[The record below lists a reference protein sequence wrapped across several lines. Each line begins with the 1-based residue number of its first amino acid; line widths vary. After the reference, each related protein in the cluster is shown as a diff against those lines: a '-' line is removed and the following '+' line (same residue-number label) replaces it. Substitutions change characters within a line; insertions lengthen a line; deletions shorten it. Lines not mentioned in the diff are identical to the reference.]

1 MKKFFL
7 LAMVSMMTVFAMAV
21 GKNDGSTKANA
32 IDFDW
37 DKGVEH
43 PGGTLWYRVDL
54 APLYEEENPSMTLYL
69 TNPSNE
75 IGTSVHV
82 SMQATVAGQ
91 KGEKEYDIAARKYK
105 TMTANAKSLKAMK
118 QTEIYL
124 TLSSTGKI
132 KLSVK
137 VFEAEDLDEACKD
150 AAVLQWNKEATQN
163 RSLSKWW
170 KIDLLPAKE
179 AVKKDVKITITNIGS
194 GDVELKAIQSLD
206 CPSSGAT
213 KRSFTIAAGQSI
225 FDTIPQA
232 MIKNVQPDELYFGI
246 ENVEQPVKMLVELI
260 DQPSTPVISE
270 TEAFVDLHVEDTIKP
285 LPAKTFYRI
294 KVSEMNSLNKYEPEF
309 TYRNESAAPAKVTV
323 KMAFGVPAFGTS
335 NSVYELGAGEEEIV
349 VYKKNMFE
357 GLGEEVEYI
366 YLLTEVEGDV
376 NFYGRFKHVREGK
389 ACKTNIDFNWADGHT
404 QEARTTQWYAVP
416 VDEARDNLQDIEIH
430 IQNLGKSAAT
440 VKGSVAFSC
449 PYIDLQEITRTV
461 AKEVSRTLSYST
473 YAMMSDTVWIGIET
487 SQDIK
492 FWAVQK
498 PTEIKEPD
506 EACLKAIKFDWD
518 EGVMQKAKDTVWYKI
533 AMEEAREKSAK
544 FPTVYVQN
552 MSSSNPVEIKAEL
565 SLECPDSIAN
575 ESRSL
580 KIEAN
585 GTYSKRVSRNL
596 FENISQDTIY
606 LRVIATEDVAIQI
619 RLTEEAEGASCAS
632 AIPFNWVSGNTQA
645 ANANLWYIVDL
656 REVMT
661 DGNDLR
667 LHIENR
673 DNVESKGVAQL
684 SFGCPMDEVP
694 SIQNFK
700 LGKKATKSITVQNSA
715 MDMLEDSVIYVN
727 LQGTTSLHFWAEKLA
742 VEPFD
747 TIYADGIKLDTLRW
761 NVLYTQTQDT
771 AWYIIPTEEIEKVRN
786 LEEKVKPVVHL
797 VNLLGAENSVKAEA
811 AFAFPIGKKMMTK
824 TQKLKA
830 NQHFKDTVPAGT
842 FEQFI
847 KKDSLILRVTR
858 PVGGGDFQFQAE
870 LVTAF
875 GGNSKFEAIPI
886 TLGKSFGQS
895 ANTEVWYKVS
905 TPDLKKDKTL
915 YGKSVHVATKNAGKD
930 KTELKVAAFDGLM
943 SEEDLL
949 QERGKRTIKKGE
961 HREHN
966 FPAQAIY
973 AVGDAEIYIRV
984 RTTDSIVFE
993 TSFEDYAPL
1002 AANEIDTTQFQA
1014 KLVVPNVDYVLP
1026 ADTTMWFRVCAEYFQ
1041 DNFKYE
1047 DISSLYYKLE
1057 GDGPATIEVTATLQD
1072 TLTYKVPVRKRT
1084 INKSGKEREN
1094 ERPLKEL
1101 LDEAISRRGYSFSIA
1116 ETQPDYIDSMLHRA
1130 VTKEHIAGYIRVRSD
1145 KQVTLRLNTKQVKGA
1160 DNDCLNPM
1168 NFDWEHGVVNPK
1180 DQLTWYRVTLDK
1192 AQIPEEKDVRLHV
1205 ENWSETATATGTADL
1220 LFKVDDGGKLDCS
1233 KIPDASIKKSV
1244 APNDE
1249 EFKDIA
1255 RDYLENMG
1263 WPESLFIK
1271 YLSDQT
1277 TYIWLE
1283 LIDKKQRVQV
1293 FDTVNMFLCDGTDT
1307 ITLSGE
1313 THHID
1318 ASKPAELQWNDTV
1331 ELKNAKEAY
1340 MYDSIVTYIVTPLV
1354 SPAVKAIESLT
1365 DQPVIVKGA
1374 ALDVTAA
1381 TTALNA
1387 LFAAD
1392 TVGKPEVKAIENIFW
1407 KFSADGQNFVDLDA
1421 TPLAS
1426 ARINLKYFAVT
1437 ECGDTIESAEL
1448 KNAIND
1454 TIEVSACKSYDWEG
1468 NTYTESTVDPLPKA
1482 AYSHTYLADST
1493 LYLKLTILPPVKAT
1507 VPDVDACNS
1516 YVYTWQVDGKVE
1528 TFVATKA
1535 IVDTIIGG
1543 AANGC
1548 DSIISFN
1555 INISNPV
1562 EKRFELRNKFGRI
1575 LMIHRD
1581 TLLDN
1586 GWTVNQLPEEAP
1598 AGLVTWTVDGKSL
1611 DANYNDKGYYIS
1623 YKNGDPLPAGK
1634 YKAVVKTEPDGCGLM
1649 AEAELEILTSV
1660 PAPAPALMPS
1670 LAKPGEDIRVINLD
1684 PTQSTT
1690 IRIYTTEGLL
1700 KNTFTVSGEETF
1712 TIKAADEHGFYL
1724 VELSND
1730 SMKST
1735 LRYIVK

>member
-43 PGGTLWYRVDL
+43 NGGTLWYRVDL
-54 APLYEEENPSMTLYL
+54 APVYEEENPSLTLYL
-69 TNPSNE
+69 ANPSNE
-75 IGTSVHV
+75 VGTSVHV
-82 SMQATVAGQ
+82 SMQATIAGQ
-91 KGEKEYDIAARKYK
+91 KAEKEYDIAARKYK
-105 TMTANAKSLKAMK
+105 TMTAAAKSLMALK

-124 TLSSTGKI
+124 TLSSNGKI

-137 VFEAEDLDEACKD
+137 VFETADLDEACKD
-150 AAVLQWNKEATQN
+150 AAVLEWNKETTQN
-163 RSLSKWW
+163 RSYSKWW
-170 KIDLLPAKE
+170 KIDLLPAKN
-179 AVKKDVKITITNIGS
+179 AVKKDVKITITNVGS
-194 GDVELKAIQSLD
+194 GDVELKAGQSLD

-213 KRSFTIAAGQSI
+213 KRSFTIAAGKSI
-225 FDTIPQA
+225 VDTIPQA
-232 MIKNVQPDELYFGI
+232 MIKNVQPDELYVGI

-260 DQPSTPVISE
+260 DQPTTPVISATE
-270 TEAFVDLHVEDTIKP
+270 TFVDLHVDDTIKP

-323 KMAFGVPAFGTS
+323 KMAFEVPAFGTS
-335 NSVYELGAGEEEIV
+335 NSVYDLAAGEEEVV

-366 YLLTEVEGDV
+366 YLLTIVEGDV

-389 ACKTNIDFNWADGHT
+389 ACKTNIDFDWKLGHT

-416 VDEARDNLQDIEIH
+416 VDSARDNLQDIEVH
-430 IQNLGKSAAT
+430 ILNQGKSAAT
-440 VKGSVAFSC
+440 VKASLAFSC
-449 PYIDLQEITRTV
+449 PYIDMQEITRTIST
-461 AKEVSRTLSYST
+461 EVTRTLSYST
-473 YAMMSDTVWIGIET
+473 YAMMSDTVWFGIET

-492 FWAVQK
+492 FWAVLK
-498 PTEIKEPD
+498 PTQIKEPD
-506 EACLKAIKFDWD
+506 EACLKAVKFDCD
-518 EGVMQKAKDTVWYKI
+518 EGVIQKAKDTVWYKI

-580 KIEAN
+580 KIDAN

-596 FENISQDTIY
+596 FENIHQDTIY
-606 LRVIATEDVAIQI
+606 LRVIATQDIAIQI

-632 AIPFNWVSGNTQA
+632 AIPFNWVSGNTQP

-673 DNVESKGVAQL
+673 DNVAGKGVAQL
-684 SFGCPMDEVP
+684 SFGCPTDEVP
-694 SIQNFK
+694 SLQDFTLN
-700 LGKKATKSITVQNSA
+700 KKGTKSITIQNSA
-715 MDMLEDSVIYVN
+715 MDMLDDSVIYVN
-727 LQGTTSLHFWAEKLA
+727 IQGATSLHFWAEKLPVA
-742 VEPFD
+742 PFD
-747 TIYADGIKLDTLRW
+747 PISGAGIKLDTLRW
-761 NVLYTQTQDT
+761 DVLYTQTKDT
-771 AWYIIPTEEIEKVRN
+771 VWYLIPQEEIEKVRKM
-786 LEEKVKPVVHL
+786 EEKVKPALHL
-797 VNLLGAENSVKAEA
+797 INPLAVENTIKVEA
-811 AFAFPIGKKMMTK
+811 AFAFPITKKMMTK
-824 TQKLKA
+824 SQKLKA
-830 NQHFKDTVPAGT
+830 NQHFKDTIPAGT

-858 PVGGGDFQFQAE
+858 PVGAGDFQFQAE
-870 LVTAF
+870 LVKAF
-875 GGNSKFEAIPI
+875 GGNSKYEAIPI
-886 TLGKSFGQS
+886 TLGKRLEQS

-905 TPDLKKDKTL
+905 TPDLKKDKNL
-915 YGKSVHVATKNAGKD
+915 YGKSLRVATKNAGKGNL
-930 KTELKVAAFDGLM
+930 ELKVAAFDGLM

-949 QERGKRTIKKGE
+949 QDRGKRTIKKGE
-961 HREHN
+961 HREQN

-973 AVGDAEIYIRV
+973 AAGDVEIYIKV
-984 RTTDSIVFE
+984 RTTDSLVFE
-993 TSFEDYAPL
+993 TSFQDYAPL

-1026 ADTTMWFRVCAEYFQ
+1026 ADTTMWFRVCADYFQ
-1041 DNFKYE
+1041 SNFKYE
-1047 DISSLYYKLE
+1047 DVSSLYYKLE
-1057 GDGPATIEVTATLQD
+1057 GNDPATIEVTATLQD
-1072 TLTYKVPVRKRT
+1072 TLTYKVPVRKRV
-1084 INKSGKEREN
+1084 INKSGKDREGTK
-1094 ERPLKEL
+1094 PLKEL
-1101 LDEAISRRGYSFSIA
+1101 LDEAISRKGYSFSIA
-1116 ETQPDYIDSMLHRA
+1116 ETQEDYIDSMLHRA
-1130 VTKEHIAGYIRVRSD
+1130 ITKEHIAGYVRVRSD

-1192 AQIPEEKDVRLHV
+1192 TQIPEEKDVRLHV
-1205 ENWSETATATGTADL
+1205 ENWSETATATGNADL
-1220 LFKVDDGGKLDCS
+1220 FFKVDDGGKLDCS
-1233 KIPDASIKKSV
+1233 KKPDGSIKKTV
-1244 APNDE
+1244 APKDE

-1283 LIDKKQRVQV
+1283 LIDKKPRVQV

-1307 ITLSGE
+1307 TTLSGV

-1331 ELKNAKEAY
+1331 ELKNSKEAY

-1354 SPAVKAIESLT
+1354 SPAVKAIESLSS
-1365 DQPVIVKGA
+1365 QPVIKKGA
-1374 ALDVTAA
+1374 ALDVVDA
-1381 TTALNA
+1381 TKALDA

-1392 TVGKPEVKAIENIFW
+1392 TVGKPEVKAIDTIFW
-1407 KFSADGQNFVDLDA
+1407 QFSTDGQNFVDLNA

-1437 ECGDTIESAEL
+1437 ECGDTIESVEL
-1448 KNAIND
+1448 KNAVND
-1454 TIEVSACKSYDWEG
+1454 TIEVSACKSYAWEG

-1507 VPDVDACNS
+1507 VADIDSCNS
-1516 YVYTWQVDGKVE
+1516 ATYTWQVDGKVE

-1562 EKRFELRNKFGRI
+1562 EKRFELRNKFGKI

-1586 GWTVNQLPEEAP
+1586 GWTVDQLPEEAP
-1598 AGLVTWTVDGKSL
+1598 DGLVTWTVDGKSL

-1623 YKNGDPLPAGK
+1623 YKNGGLLPAGK

-1649 AEAELEILTSV
+1649 AEAELKITASAS
-1660 PAPAPALMPS
+1660 APAPALVPS

-1700 KNTFTVSGEETF
+1700 KNTYTVSGEETF

-1724 VELSND
+1724 VELSSD

>member
-82 SMQATVAGQ
+82 SMNATVAGQ
-91 KGEKEYDIAARKYK
+91 KGEKEYDIAANKYK

-124 TLSSTGKI
+124 TLTSNGKI

-137 VFEAEDLDEACKD
+137 VFEAADLDEACKD

-163 RSLSKWW
+163 RSFSKWW
-170 KIDLLPAKE
+170 KIDLLPAKA

-194 GDVELKAIQSLD
+194 GDVELKAGQSLD
-206 CPSSGAT
+206 CPSSGMT

-225 FDTIPQA
+225 FDTIPQS
-232 MIKNVQPDELYFGI
+232 MIKSVQPDELYFGI

-260 DQPSTPVISE
+260 DQPSTPVIGE

-294 KVSEMNSLNKYEPEF
+294 KVSEMNSLNKFEPEF

-323 KMAFGVPAFGTS
+323 KMAFDVPAFSTS

-349 VYKKNMFE
+349 VYKKNMLE
-357 GLGEEVEYI
+357 GLGENVEYI

-389 ACKTNIDFNWADGHT
+389 ACKTNIDFNWDGGHT

-449 PYIDLQEITRTV
+449 PYIDLQEVTRTV
-461 AKEVSRTLSYST
+461 AKEVTRTLSYST

-585 GTYSKRVSRNL
+585 GTYSKRVARNL

-673 DNVESKGVAQL
+673 DNVEGKGVAQL

-700 LGKKATKSITVQNSA
+700 LGKKATRSITVQNSA

-930 KTELKVAAFDGLM
+930 KTELRVAAFDGLM

-973 AVGDAEIYIRV
+973 AVGDAEIYIKV

-1130 VTKEHIAGYIRVRSD
+1130 ITKEHIAGYIRVRSD

-1283 LIDKKQRVQV
+1283 LIDKKPRVQV

-1381 TTALNA
+1381 TAALDA

-1407 KFSADGQNFVDLDA
+1407 QFSADGQNFVDLDA

-1454 TIEVSACKSYDWEG
+1454 TIEVSACKSYGWEG

-1660 PAPAPALMPS
+1660 PAPAPALVPS